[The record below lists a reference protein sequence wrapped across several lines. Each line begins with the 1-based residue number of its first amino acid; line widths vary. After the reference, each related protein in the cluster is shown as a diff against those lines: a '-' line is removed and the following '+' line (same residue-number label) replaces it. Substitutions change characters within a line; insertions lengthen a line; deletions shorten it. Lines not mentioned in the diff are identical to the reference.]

1 MKKLIQKLSVGI
13 CMLSIST
20 AASFASIAAEIT
32 QDDLAKTPATE
43 ATIEQPEMDVLQHVS
58 SELQNS
64 FVNGDAKEPLKL
76 IEEFTSSVDNETLD
90 SAKERGTPTLRCVR
104 ILRSRQFIRTTAPQG
119 APLSEKPF
127 SRC

>member
-43 ATIEQPEMDVLQHVS
+43 ATIE
-58 SELQNS
+58 
-64 FVNGDAKEPLKL
+64 
-76 IEEFTSSVDNETLD
+76 
-90 SAKERGTPTLRCVR
+90 
-104 ILRSRQFIRTTAPQG
+104 
-119 APLSEKPF
+119 
-127 SRC
+127 